1 MKVFLFCLY
10 VISAIPVLS
19 QVSEVDSLS
28 SLISACQPLD
38 GDSCR
43 AFVQDILESVKD
55 NSDEQLYP
63 EMLNSAGLAYY
74 DNGDLEKAEQ
84 LLLEAKTIS
93 DSLGATLLIAD
104 ANRLLGMI
112 ARNKGDYEQS
122 LTYYLNAAKIWEE
135 SGDKR
140 ELAEVY
146 LGISSVFFDIERL
159 TKSQYYDNLVMDI
172 AEDLDDDRLRLKAGA
187 NIALSS
193 MTVGIN
199 YYLQN
204 QQDTLNFERT
214 LDTLDFYFKKSE
226 VEYYEG
232 LDLAR
237 EIGSQEVELGL
248 LNNLVALTMN
258 MENNEKALKL
268 AKESE
273 ILAETVGAVD
283 LIIQSKVNIGSA
295 YRRMGKLDMAAK
307 YGEESLAL
315 AKKYGLERKEY
326 MANRTLYELYKTMGN
341 YSQANVTLEEIRAY
355 DKKVGDIE
363 RNKDIA
369 ELESKYQNAK
379 KEKQILFQRNSILEL
394 AAENVRI
401 EKQREYILGGSA
413 GLLLLGFFGFQ
424 FNRIK
429 KDRNDKMAFAEAL
442 IFTQEEERKRI
453 GRDLHDGIGQSLL
466 LIKKQV
472 LATKETTEE
481 NRKLI
486 RETLEEVRSIS
497 RDLHPFQLK
506 QFGLTAALKDMLSRV
521 EKSSGL
527 FISKELPDL
536 DGLLTEK
543 SEIHVYRTIQEALN
557 NAVKHA
563 QATAVRIACDIN
575 EREIVMTVKDNGIGF
590 ESNRKNA
597 PAKSLGLRTM
607 SERMASIG
615 GKLIVASVL
624 SKGTTIT
631 LNIPKI

>member
-466 LIKKQV
+466 LIKKKV

>member
-28 SLISACQPLD
+28 SLITACQPLD
-38 GDSCR
+38 GDSCQTI
-43 AFVQDILESVKD
+43 VQNIIESVKD
-55 NSDEQLYP
+55 NSDERLYP
-63 EMLNSAGLAYY
+63 AVLISAGIAYY
-74 DNGDLEKAEQ
+74 DIGDFEKAEQ

-93 DSLGATLLIAD
+93 DSLGATILIAN
-104 ANRLLGMI
+104 ANKPLGMI
-112 ARNKGDYEQS
+112 VGKRGDFEQS
-122 LTYYLNAAKIWEE
+122 LSYYLNAAKIWEE

-159 TKSQYYDNLVMDI
+159 SKSQYYDNLVKGI

-187 NIALSS
+187 NTALSS
-193 MTVGIN
+193 MTFGIN

-204 QQDTLNFERT
+204 QQDTLNFQRT

-232 LDLAR
+232 LDLAKK
-237 EIGSQEVELGL
+237 IGSQEVELKL

-273 ILAETVGAVD
+273 ILAEALGVVD

-307 YGEESLAL
+307 YGEESLSL
-315 AKKYGLERKEY
+315 AKKHGFERKEY
-326 MANRTLYELYKTMGN
+326 IANRTLYELYKTIGN
-341 YSQANVTLEEIRAY
+341 YSQANLVLEEIRMY

-369 ELESKYQNAK
+369 ELESKYQNSK
-379 KEKQILFQRNSILEL
+379 KEKKILLQRNSILEL

-413 GLLLLGFFGFQ
+413 GLLFLGFFGFQ

-429 KDRNDKMAFAEAL
+429 KDRNDKITFAEAL
-442 IFTQEEERKRI
+442 IYTQEEERKRI

-486 RETLEEVRSIS
+486 TETLEEVRSIS

-563 QATAVRIACDIN
+563 QATAVRIACDIS
-575 EREIVMTVKDNGIGF
+575 EREIVITVKDNGIGF
-590 ESNRKNA
+590 ENKKKNA
-597 PAKSLGLRTM
+597 PSKSLGLRTM

-631 LNIPKI
+631 LHIPKS

>member
-1 MKVFLFCLY
+1 
-10 VISAIPVLS
+10 
-19 QVSEVDSLS
+19 LS

>member
-1 MKVFLFCLY
+1 MKIFLLSLY

-28 SLISACQPLD
+28 SLIRACQPMD
-38 GDSCR
+38 GDSCE
-43 AFVQDILESVKD
+43 AIVQDILESAKD

-63 EMLNSAGLAYY
+63 EVLNSAGLAYF
-74 DNGDLEKAEQ
+74 DNGDLKKAEQ
-84 LLLEAKTIS
+84 LLSEAKIIS
-93 DSLGATLLIAD
+93 DSLGATLLMAN

-112 ARNKGDYEQS
+112 ARNKGDLEQS
-122 LTYYLNAAKIWEE
+122 LTYYFNAAKIWEE
-135 SGDKR
+135 SGDKS

-146 LGISSVFFDIERL
+146 LGISSVFYDTDRL
-159 TKSQYYDNLVMDI
+159 NKSQYYDNLVMDI
-172 AEDLDDDRLRLKAGA
+172 AEDLNDNSLRLKAGA
-187 NIALSS
+187 NTALSS
-193 MTVGIN
+193 MSYGIN

-204 QQDTLNFERT
+204 QQDTLNLQKN

-237 EIGSQEVELGL
+237 KIGEQEVELSL

-273 ILAETVGAVD
+273 LLAEAVGVVD

-307 YGEESLAL
+307 YGEESLSL
-315 AKKYGLERKEY
+315 AKKHGFERKEY
-326 MANRTLYELYKTMGN
+326 IANRTLYELYKTMGN
-341 YSQANVTLEEIRAY
+341 YSQANLVLEEIRIY

-363 RNKDIA
+363 RNRDIA

-379 KEKQILFQRNSILEL
+379 KEKQILLQSNSILEL

-413 GLLLLGFFGFQ
+413 GLLFLGFFGFQ

-442 IFTQEEERKRI
+442 IYTQEEERKRI

-486 RETLEEVRSIS
+486 TETLEEVRSIS

-521 EKSSGL
+521 EKSSSL

-563 QATAVRIACDIN
+563 QATAVRISCDIS
-575 EREIVMTVKDNGIGF
+575 EREIVITVKDNGIGF
-590 ESNRKNA
+590 ENKKKNA
-597 PAKSLGLRTM
+597 PTKSLGLRTM

-615 GKLIVASVL
+615 GKLMVASVL
-624 SKGTTIT
+624 SKGTT
-631 LNIPKI
+631 LALHIPKI